1 MIAKL
6 TGLVDSVDGDWL
18 IIDVGGVGYAL
29 ACARRTLDRMPAP
42 GGMATL
48 FVDTIIRDDRIVL
61 YGFGDLA
68 ERAWFRLLM
77 TVQGVGARIA
87 LGLLSTF
94 APDEIARAVAAQDKT
109 LLTRAEGVGPKL
121 AARLVNELKDKVGAI
136 ATGAGAARGVR
147 PVAGGASTD
156 AISALVN
163 LGYGRT
169 EAFGAV
175 SQAYERLGADAS
187 VEVLVRAG
195 LKELAS

>member
-6 TGLVDSVDGDWL
+6 TGLVDSIDGESL

-29 ACARRTLDRMPAP
+29 ACSRRTRDRMPSP
-42 GGMATL
+42 GGTAAL
-48 FVDTIIRDDRIVL
+48 FVETIIRDDRIVL
-61 YGFGDLA
+61 YGFGDAA

-121 AARLVNELKDKVGAI
+121 AARLVNELKDKVGEI
-136 ATGAGAARGVR
+136 PVGAARGVR
-147 PVAGGASTD
+147 PVAGGASSD

-163 LGYGRT
+163 LGYGRA

>member
-6 TGLVDSVDGDWL
+6 TGLIDSIDGDAL
-18 IIDVGGVGYAL
+18 ILDVAGVGYAL
-29 ACARRTLDRMPAP
+29 SCSRRTLDRLPAP
-42 GGMATL
+42 GGTAVLYVET
-48 FVDTIIRDDRIVL
+48 VVREDRIVL

-87 LGLLSTF
+87 LGLLSSF
-94 APDEIARAVAAQDKT
+94 VPDEIARAVAAQDKT
-109 LLTRAEGVGPKL
+109 LLTRADGVGPKL
-121 AARLVNELKDKVGAI
+121 AARLVNELKDKVGEI
-136 ATGAGAARGVR
+136 ATGAARGMR
-147 PVAGGASTD
+147 PVTAGASTD

-163 LGYGRT
+163 LGYGRA

-175 SQAYERLGADAS
+175 SQAFERLGAEAS
-187 VEVLVRAG
+187 VETLVRAG

>member
-6 TGLVDSVDGDWL
+6 TGLVDSLDGDGL
-18 IIDVGGVGYAL
+18 ILDVAGVGYAL
-29 ACARRTLDRMPAP
+29 ACSRRTLGRLPAP
-42 GGMATL
+42 GGSATL
-48 FVDTIIRDDRIVL
+48 FVETTIREDRIVL
-61 YGFGDLA
+61 YGFGDSS
-68 ERAWFRLLM
+68 ERQWFRLLM

-87 LGLLSTF
+87 LALLSTL

-109 LLTRAEGVGPKL
+109 LLTRADGVGPKL
-121 AARLVNELKDKVGAI
+121 AARLVNELKDKVGEI
-136 ATGAGAARGVR
+136 AADAGLPRGTR

-175 SQAYERLGADAS
+175 SHASERLGAEAS
-187 VEVLVRAG
+187 VEALVRAG

>member
-6 TGLVDSVDGDWL
+6 TGLVDSVDGESL
-18 IIDVGGVGYAL
+18 ILDVAGVGYAL
-29 ACARRTLDRMPAP
+29 ACSRRTLGRLPAP
-42 GGMATL
+42 GGTATL
-48 FVDTIIRDDRIVL
+48 LVETTVREDRIVL

-68 ERAWFRLLM
+68 ERAWFRLLT

-109 LLTRAEGVGPKL
+109 ALTRAEGVGPKL
-121 AARLVNELKDKVGAI
+121 AARLVNELKDKVGEI
-136 ATGAGAARGVR
+136 ALDGGTPRGAR
-147 PVAGGASTD
+147 PVAAGASTD

-163 LGYGRT
+163 LGYGRS

-175 SQAYERLGADAS
+175 SHAAERLGAEAS
-187 VEVLVRAG
+187 VEALVRAG